1 MLEPPIKDSIKL
13 YNLTIPKIIFLT
25 IDILFVHFLLRFS
38 LERNDIGNCHKRKYW
53 KTYTDKFSVTIKFFD
68 SEE

>member
-1 MLEPPIKDSIKL
+1 MQL
-13 YNLTIPKIIFLT
+13 YIR
-25 IDILFVHFLLRFS
+25 RFS

-68 SEE
+68 AEEK